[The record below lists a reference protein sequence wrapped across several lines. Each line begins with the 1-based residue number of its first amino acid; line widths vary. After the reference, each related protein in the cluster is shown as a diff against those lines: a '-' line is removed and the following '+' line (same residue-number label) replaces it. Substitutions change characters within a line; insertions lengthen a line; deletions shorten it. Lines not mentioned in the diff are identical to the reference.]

1 MNPFLILK
9 GFTIMIAENIYTIA
23 MHLPEKE
30 LERLYIMLGKK
41 AKQFPKKKKAK
52 QSSITK
58 EEALQYLL
66 ATVFKA
72 KK

>member
-1 MNPFLILK
+1 
-9 GFTIMIAENIYTIA
+9 MIAENIYTIA

-41 AKQFPKKKKAK
+41 AKQFPKKKKSK

-66 ATVFKA
+66 ATVFKV
-72 KK
+72 KKWGQ

>member
-1 MNPFLILK
+1 
-9 GFTIMIAENIYTIA
+9 MIAENIYTIA

>member
-1 MNPFLILK
+1 
-9 GFTIMIAENIYTIA
+9 MIAENIYTIA

-30 LERLYIMLGKK
+30 LERLYIMLSKK
-41 AKQFPKKKKAK
+41 AKQFPKKRKAK
-52 QSSITK
+52 QSSLTK

-72 KK
+72 KE